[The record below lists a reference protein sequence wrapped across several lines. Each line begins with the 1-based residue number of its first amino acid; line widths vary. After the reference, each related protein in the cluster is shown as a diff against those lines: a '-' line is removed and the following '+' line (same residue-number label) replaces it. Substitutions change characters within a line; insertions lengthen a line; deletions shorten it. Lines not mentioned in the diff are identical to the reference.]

1 MQSLKMKIFFVS
13 IYLLFFTSCT
23 LNYYGAESRKI
34 YKKIGCTSLTILQK
48 STPDF
53 VVRNYE
59 ELILAIDNSLP
70 YQTIYIKDTS
80 IIDLTGKPPIQ
91 LKRGVCLV
99 SGNSCK
105 NRGALLFTKDLGH
118 SPAIQCKGDDIKI
131 VGIRLMGPDTSRRI
145 QQMYELI
152 AKNQYYSLPYSH
164 GIRCIGYGKL
174 LVQNC
179 ELLGWSYAAIDMESG
194 SGNIIRN
201 NYIHHNQRL
210 GLGYGVALHDAYAI
224 IEENFFNWNRHSV
237 AGSGRLNSG
246 YEIRNNIFGKRSLN
260 YVVDMH
266 GIYDERVK
274 DTIGGT
280 DLHIHHNTFYTTE
293 DGPIVIHGDP
303 INTVKIHH
311 NIFLGHISW
320 DKVFTKGIYFRNGKV
335 KSYKNMF
342 KSDIGEMKFGTA
354 LLKSQTGQNILR
366 NIKILKPK
374 FSIE

>member
-1 MQSLKMKIFFVS
+1 MKLFLVS
-13 IYLLFFTSCT
+13 INLLLFISCSI
-23 LNYYGAESRKI
+23 NYYGAESRKV
-34 YKKIGCTSLTILQK
+34 YKRIGCTTLTNLQK

-53 VVRNYE
+53 TVGNYE
-59 ELILAIDNSLP
+59 ELNLASINSLP
-70 YQTIYIKDTS
+70 YQVIYIKDTS
-80 IIDLTGKPPIQ
+80 SIDLTGKSAIQ
-91 LKRGVCLV
+91 LKKGVSLV
-99 SGNSCK
+99 SGNSC
-105 NRGALLFTKDLGH
+105 NNLGALLFTKDLGH
-118 SPAIQCKGDDIKI
+118 TPAIQCKGDEIKI

-145 QQMYELI
+145 QQMYDLI

-164 GIRCIGYGKL
+164 GIRCIGFSGL

-179 ELLGWSYAAIDMESG
+179 ELMGWSYSAIDLENG
-194 SGNIIRN
+194 IGNIIRN

-210 GLGYGVALHDAYAI
+210 GLGYGVAVHDAYAL

-342 KSDIGEMKFGTA
+342 KSDLGEMKFGTV
-354 LLKSQTGQNILR
+354 LLKSQVGQNILR
-366 NIKILKPK
+366 NIKLINPK